1 MVRAS
6 DWYSEGLGFKSHR
19 SQNFSHEKKKKK
31 QIPWIPKFSHEKKKA
46 TKTIKPLYCPT
57 TLLFMARIEC
67 TILYCVSKASCF
79 SALSHSFVDSAELDQ
94 ESCDVRE
101 NVKRKFLVE
110 MPEDFYQFWDF
121 CKSLNPSRPESKISS
136 YPSRPHTV
144 PM

>member
-1 MVRAS
+1 M
-6 DWYSEGLGFKSHR
+6 DLSH
-19 SQNFSHEKKKKK
+19 KKKAN
-31 QIPWIPKFSHEKKKA
+31 PMDPKNFPMKKKA

-121 CKSLNPSRPESKISS
+121 CKSLNPSRPEGKISS

>member
-1 MVRAS
+1 
-6 DWYSEGLGFKSHR
+6 
-19 SQNFSHEKKKKK
+19 
-31 QIPWIPKFSHEKKKA
+31 
-46 TKTIKPLYCPT
+46 
-57 TLLFMARIEC
+57 MARIKC
-67 TILYCVSKASCF
+67 TISYCVSKASCF
-79 SALSHSFVDSAELDQ
+79 SVLSYSFVDSAELDQ

-121 CKSLNPSRPESKISS
+121 CKCLNPSRPEGKISS